1 MPMSIDAASIMTRD
15 VLSVGPDTTIKDAAA
30 RLSDRGVSAAPV
42 VDGDGHLLGMVSEGD
57 LMQPFGRQRALRRAW
72 WLNVLAEGEQ
82 LAPEFRDYLR
92 LDTRRVRDV
101 MTKDVVTVGESA
113 DVSEI
118 ADLLTKHRI
127 KRVPVV
133 REGKLVGVVS
143 RADLV
148 RALARS
154 PDAFAEPL

>member
-1 MPMSIDAASIMTRD
+1 MSIDAASIMTRD

-42 VDGDGHLLGMVSEGD
+42 VDKDGHLLGMVSEGD
-57 LMQPFGRQRALRRAW
+57 LMRPFGREKALHRAW

-82 LAPEFRDYLR
+82 LAPEFREYLR

-133 REGKLVGVVS
+133 REGKLIGIVS

-154 PDAFAEPL
+154 PGEFAETL